1 MTEDPVADKK
11 TQESVMTDIVRY
23 LQNYPFLLISIAGL
37 TTLTAALA
45 ANLEKLRE
53 FKILLYAVI
62 LVPILLQFYLE
73 LRNAAVTKKVVQ
85 VRAERE
91 EIRVQAQPPETSG
104 WGVPNQNPD
113 ANRMMTFED
122 RIEVAQLVVV
132 PHSLRV
138 SKKAIFSILL
148 AIFVGFGFLGG
159 ASDQDLINSDLQLGL
174 LVFEAVGFG
183 LGLSSFVDAR
193 RNKVSKPLA
202 VMSFITS
209 SALVLSSVV
218 LMIAAV
224 STGK

>member
-1 MTEDPVADKK
+1 
-11 TQESVMTDIVRY
+11 MTDIVRY

-37 TTLTAALA
+37 TTLMAALA

-73 LRNAAVTKKVVQ
+73 LRNASVTKKAVQ

-91 EIRVQAQPPETSG
+91 EIRVEARPPETSG

-113 ANRMMTFED
+113 AHRMMTFED
-122 RIEVAQLVVV
+122 RIEVAQPVVV

-138 SKKAIFSILL
+138 SRKAIFSILL

-159 ASDQDLINSDLQLGL
+159 ASDQGLINSDFQLGL
-174 LVFEAVGFG
+174 LLFEAVGFE
-183 LGLSSFVDAR
+183 LGLSGFVDAR

-202 VMSFITS
+202 GMSFIT
-209 SALVLSSVV
+209 
-218 LMIAAV
+218 
-224 STGK
+224 